1 MIHTLCSMT
10 GNLQNTDTATK
21 EVADKK
27 GNANNKKHQTQK
39 SPLPHTIFS
48 TAIHKTICCALRY
61 FIVFFK
67 KGIEVE

>member
-1 MIHTLCSMT
+1 MT

-48 TAIHKTICCALRY
+48 TAIHKTIWCALRY
-61 FIVFFK
+61 YSFFLK
-67 KGIEVE
+67 KGLK